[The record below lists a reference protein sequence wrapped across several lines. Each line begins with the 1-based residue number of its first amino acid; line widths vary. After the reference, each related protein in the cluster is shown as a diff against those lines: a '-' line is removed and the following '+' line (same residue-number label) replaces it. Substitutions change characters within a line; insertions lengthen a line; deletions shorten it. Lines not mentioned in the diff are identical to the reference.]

1 MKAHI
6 VHPGRSYI
14 ALLCI
19 SALLALPLSSI
30 IVRFP
35 KAWWLVPTWPTEL
48 LMNSLQPSGQEAA
61 ADVEFLGIWVVCSCA
76 IGAVWAAVVVLR
88 KFLHGGS
95 ANGHVV

>member
-6 VHPGRSYI
+6 FYPGRSFI

-19 SALLALPLSSI
+19 SALIALLLSSI

-35 KAWWLVPTWPTEL
+35 QAWWLVPMWPTEL
-48 LMNSLQPSGQEAA
+48 LMNSLPPSGQEAA
-61 ADVEFLGIWVVCSCA
+61 ADVEFLGIWVVCFCA
-76 IGAVWAAVVVLR
+76 IGAVWAAAVVLR
-88 KFLHGGS
+88 KFLRGGS